1 IGPKGA
7 AKSATLHPIVGL
19 VRART
24 GDIRVHGT
32 SIVGRKPEAIARG
45 GGSLVPEGRR
55 IFAELTVEENLR
67 LGLVARKDRTD
78 SNSDIEWIGELFPVV
93 RDFRARQA
101 GTLSGG

>member
-1 IGPKGA
+1 EIVGLIGPNGA
-7 AKSATLHPIVGL
+7 GKSTTLHTIVGL

-45 GGSLVPEGRR
+45 GVSLVPEGRR

-67 LGLVARKDRTD
+67 LGLVARKDRAD
-78 SNSDIEWIGELFPVV
+78 SGRAVERLTRAFP
-93 RDFRARQA
+93 Q
-101 GTLSGG
+101 LP